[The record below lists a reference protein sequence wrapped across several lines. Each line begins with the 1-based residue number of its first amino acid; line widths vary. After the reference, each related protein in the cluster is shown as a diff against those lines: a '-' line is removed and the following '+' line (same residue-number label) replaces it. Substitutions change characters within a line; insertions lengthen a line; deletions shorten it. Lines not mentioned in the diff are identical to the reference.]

1 MSSGSADVI
10 RSYFRTFGSGGVDA
24 ASDYWHPEI
33 EWRAVD
39 GAADD
44 IGVMRGRDALRRY
57 YQDWTD
63 TLSELRA
70 EVEEILYEADDRVA
84 AVIQNSGRGRVS
96 GVPTRGRYYVACIV
110 RDGRI
115 VAGREYA
122 TREEALEAVRQLD

>member
-1 MSSGSADVI
+1 MADSADVV
-10 RSYFRTFGSGGVDA
+10 RSYFATFGSGGVDA
-24 ASDYWHPEI
+24 AAEFWHPEI

-44 IGVMRGRDALRRY
+44 IGVIRGRDALRRY
-57 YQDWTD
+57 YQDWID
-63 TLSELRA
+63 TLAELRA

-84 AVIQNSGRGRVS
+84 AVIRNSGRGRAS

-110 RDGRI
+110 SNGQI

-122 TREEALEAVRQLD
+122 TRKEALEAVHQLG